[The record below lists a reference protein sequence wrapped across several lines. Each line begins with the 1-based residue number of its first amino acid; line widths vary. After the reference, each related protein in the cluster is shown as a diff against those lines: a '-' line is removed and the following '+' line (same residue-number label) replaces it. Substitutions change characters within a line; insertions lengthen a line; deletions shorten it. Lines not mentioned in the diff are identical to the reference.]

1 MSSFDY
7 YQASVDASPEYVI
20 PALHEMF
27 PHSSVDSEKATNG
40 YERACVIHRGDN
52 KILRVQWGG
61 NTGSMT
67 QIRGTGENAP
77 ECAAAIRELWPVHR
91 LQRADVCEDYSEEG
105 VFEVMTGRGL
115 YLAERYALKVDQRGD
130 WARGDVMGKG
140 RTLYLGS
147 RQSLAFLRVY
157 EKGKEKAVR
166 SGGEC
171 VDPHHVR
178 AEAEIKPQNKG
189 QAYRLAKLEPR
200 DYWRCS
206 PWLNEYSTILFQDYM
221 ERIRLHTVKK
231 VSDDEMAFRF
241 MLKQYGGVMARLAM
255 ANGSEWL
262 SGAIAD
268 HVEKCIS
275 GIMEK

>member
-7 YQASVDASPEYVI
+7 YQASVDASPEHVI
-20 PALHEMF
+20 PALLERY
-27 PHSSVDSEKATNG
+27 PHASVDYDRPTNG
-40 YERACVIHRGDN
+40 YERAAVIHRGDI
-52 KILRVQWGG
+52 KLCRMQWGG
-61 NTGSMT
+61 NTGDMT

-91 LQRADVCEDYSEEG
+91 LQRADVAEDYSEPG
-105 VFEVMTGRGL
+105 LWEVMSGYGL
-115 YLAERYALKVDQRGD
+115 HVAERFSLKIDQRGD
-130 WARGDVMGKG
+130 WERNDAMSKG
-140 RTLYLGS
+140 RTLYVGS
-147 RQSLAFLRVY
+147 RQSLAYLRIY
-157 EKGKEKAVR
+157 EKGKERAVR
-166 SGGEC
+166 SGGGIT
-171 VDPHHVR
+171 DPDHVR
-178 AEAEIKPQNKG
+178 AEAEIKPQNKDQG
-189 QAYRLAKLEPR
+189 YRLATLQPR
-200 DYWRCS
+200 DFWRCS
-206 PWLNEYSTILFQDYM
+206 PWLNQYSTILFQEDM

-262 SGAIAD
+262 SGTITD